1 MTKNKPKLSTNV
13 YKIYRGGQAMSDLN
27 EMLVKGAIDGLKD
40 IVKDI
45 LKSTAQVGR
54 KELAKLLI
62 DFEVGF
68 KGFLDRNHKRLFRI
82 KTLLNPANPV
92 PLESTFVS
100 PNLKF
105 GGKVLSEK
113 DFMLRLVEDKF
124 IVITGIGG
132 SGKSVFLKHLFL
144 RFYTEK
150 LGRVPFF
157 VELRNLKPETKLVD
171 YMFSQLSI
179 VSAKVIDKEIFHYAL
194 KAGKFVFLLDGFDE
208 VEPSLRDSLAQQI
221 LDLTYEFSEN
231 SLILTSRPDGPFES
245 WTEFHIAQMEP
256 FNKRQA
262 LSLVS
267 KMRYDKI
274 AKKVFSRLEP
284 VLN

>member
-1 MTKNKPKLSTNV
+1 V
-13 YKIYRGGQAMSDLN
+13 GAMNDLN

-45 LKSTAQVGR
+45 LKSATQIGQ

-68 KGFLDRNHKRLFRI
+68 KGFLDRNYKRLFRV

-92 PLESTFVS
+92 PLEATFVS

-105 GGKVLSEK
+105 DTKVLSEN
-113 DFMLRLVEDKF
+113 DFISRLIEDKF

-144 RFYTEK
+144 RFYAEK

-157 VELRNLKPETKLVD
+157 IELRNLKPETRLID
-171 YMFSQLSI
+171 YMFSQLSA
-179 VSAKVIDKEIFHYAL
+179 VSTKVIDL
-194 KAGKFVFLLDGFDE
+194 KFFVT
-208 VEPSLRDSLAQQI
+208 R
-221 LDLTYEFSEN
+221 
-231 SLILTSRPDGPFES
+231 
-245 WTEFHIAQMEP
+245 
-256 FNKRQA
+256 
-262 LSLVS
+262 
-267 KMRYDKI
+267 
-274 AKKVFSRLEP
+274 
-284 VLN
+284 

>member
-1 MTKNKPKLSTNV
+1 
-13 YKIYRGGQAMSDLN
+13 MSELN

-45 LKSTAQVGR
+45 LKSTAQIGR

-62 DFEVGF
+62 DFELGF
-68 KGFLDRNHKRLFRI
+68 KGFLDRNYKRLFRI

-92 PLESTFVS
+92 SLETTFVS

-105 GGKVLSEK
+105 DGKVLSEK
-113 DFMLRLVEDKF
+113 DFISRLIEDKF

-132 SGKSVFLKHLFL
+132 SGKSVFLKHLFI

-171 YMFSQLSI
+171 YMFTQLTT
-179 VSAKVIDKEIFHYAL
+179 VSTKVIDKEIFYYAL
-194 KAGKFVFLLDGFDE
+194 KAG
-208 VEPSLRDSLAQQI
+208 
-221 LDLTYEFSEN
+221 N
-231 SLILTSRPDGPFES
+231 
-245 WTEFHIAQMEP
+245 
-256 FNKRQA
+256 
-262 LSLVS
+262 LSS
-267 KMRYDKI
+267 C
-274 AKKVFSRLEP
+274 
-284 VLN
+284 